1 MPDHIITAFDA
12 DLGGLRHA
20 IAEMGGIAEKMLA
33 DSTTALVR
41 DDASLAQGV
50 IEIDSRLDALQRD
63 IEERSI
69 LVIARRQPMAADLR
83 AIVSAMR
90 IAGDLERAG
99 DLAKNTAKRVLAMTG
114 HTHPRRVVAGVSHM
128 SDLAARQLK
137 EVLDA
142 YAADDVEAA
151 KVVWNRDGEIDAL
164 NNSLFRELLTY
175 MMEDPRSISF
185 CAHMLFCA
193 KNLER
198 IGDHATNIAEI
209 IHYELTGE
217 DIGQNRP
224 KVDALS

>member
-69 LVIARRQPMAADLR
+69 LIIARRQPMAADLR
-83 AIVSAMR
+83 AIVASMRSAG
-90 IAGDLERAG
+90 ALERAG
-99 DLAKNTAKRVLAMTG
+99 GLAKSAAKRGLAMTG

-151 KVVWNRDGEIDAL
+151 KVVWNR
-164 NNSLFRELLTY
+164 
-175 MMEDPRSISF
+175 
-185 CAHMLFCA
+185 
-193 KNLER
+193 
-198 IGDHATNIAEI
+198 
-209 IHYELTGE
+209 
-217 DIGQNRP
+217 
-224 KVDALS
+224 